1 MRLLFL
7 SNLYPP
13 FDIGGYEQWCQEMA
27 LCLRQRGHTVH
38 VLTSRYGVTG
48 VPPVEPDVTRALYL
62 QADVYH
68 YQPWRF
74 FFRHRFEEMSNRR
87 ALRAAIDR
95 SQPDL
100 ILVWGMWNLSL
111 DLPFWA
117 EQWLPGK
124 VAYYIASYWPV
135 DVDIHTEYWKSP
147 ANRTVTELLK
157 RPFRALA
164 LGLLRREGYPP
175 RLRFEHVMCCS
186 QYVRDAI
193 TQAGSTLSNAGVLFG
208 GIDVQSF
215 QQHAQAIQTAENH
228 PLRLLY
234 FGSLVPHKGVHTAIE
249 AMGLL
254 KTRGLVERV
263 DLTVLGAGSPE
274 YEQQLHDMVSEFKI
288 EEHVHFIGKVP
299 RSEVPAWLSR
309 FDVFLFTSIWQEP
322 MARSVMEA
330 MAAGLLVIGSEVGGQ
345 VEMLF
350 DGQNGLTFRPADAAG
365 LADRIV
371 RAIQEPALRK
381 KLTQAGQQT
390 VLERFTLNRMAGDI
404 ERWLLGIDTMRS

>member
-27 LCLRQRGHTVH
+27 ICLRQRGHTVH
-38 VLTSRYGVTG
+38 VLTSRYGVKR

-74 FFRHRFEEMSNRR
+74 FLRHRFEEKANRQ

-95 SQPDL
+95 FQPDL

-111 DLPFWA
+111 DVPFWA

-135 DVDIHTEYWKSP
+135 DEDPHTAYWKLP
-147 ANRTVTELLK
+147 ANRAVTELLK

-175 RLRFEHVMCCS
+175 RLRFAHVMCCS

-193 TQAGSTLSNAGVLFG
+193 VQASSALTQAGVLFG
-208 GIDVQSF
+208 GIDIAPFRQNLYPVQTV
-215 QQHAQAIQTAENH
+215 AGR

-249 AMGLL
+249 ALGLL
-254 KTRGLVERV
+254 KTRGLIENV
-263 DLTVLGAGSPE
+263 DLTVLGSGPPE
-274 YEQQLHDMVSEFKI
+274 YEQRLHDMVSELQI
-288 EEHVHFIGKVP
+288 AEHVHFAGKVP
-299 RSEVPAWLSR
+299 RSEIPAWLSR

-330 MAAGLLVIGSEVGGQ
+330 MAAGLLVIGAEVGGQ

-365 LADRIV
+365 LANCIARV
-371 RAIQEPALRK
+371 IQEPTLHKELA
-381 KLTQAGQQT
+381 QAGQQT
-390 VLERFTLNRMAGDI
+390 VLEQFTLERMAGDI
-404 ERWLLGIDTMRS
+404 EKWLLRISTM